1 LFEHLLLALSNAAL
15 ACFLA
20 GYQVHEKSVLL
31 PLLPM
36 QVSSVASSHSLAAA
50 FCAHARSRARVRT
63 RGCSLAL
70 ALALALALCEP
81 RLT

>member
-1 LFEHLLLALSNAAL
+1 MLAPLSSRVGETPVSRAAPPPALFEHLLLALSNAAL

-36 QVSSVASSHSLAAA
+36 QVSSAACYIA
-50 FCAHARSRARVRT
+50 FGAA
-63 RGCSLAL
+63 
-70 ALALALALCEP
+70 
-81 RLT
+81 